1 MKRITMIVGFLVVIG
16 LLAGWITFSNF
27 NLAALPDPGGN
38 ETLLATR
45 AKHQLVARASR
56 EGIPPRPKDRAA
68 SAAQGDKLYAINCS
82 LCHGEDG
89 RATSPMG
96 RWMYP
101 RAADLGSPQT
111 QSYSDEQLFWVVK
124 NGIRLSG
131 MPGFSK
137 LETDEHI
144 WNMVDHLRTL
154 PAAKQ

>member
-1 MKRITMIVGFLVVIG
+1 MMIVGIVAVIG
-16 LLAGWITFSNF
+16 LLAGWMGFSSF
-27 NLAALPDPGGN
+27 NLSALPEPGAN
-38 ETLLATR
+38 ETALATR
-45 AKHQLVARASR
+45 AKHFLIARASHQ
-56 EGIPPRPKDRAA
+56 GTPPRPRDRAA
-68 SAAQGDKLYAINCS
+68 SAVQGDKLYAINCS

>member
-1 MKRITMIVGFLVVIG
+1 MKRIIMIVGLVVVIG
-16 LLAGWITFSNF
+16 LLAGWIGFSNF
-27 NLAALPDPGGN
+27 NLAAIPEPGGK
-38 ETLLATR
+38 ETALATR
-45 AKHQLVARASR
+45 AKHLLIARASR

-101 RAADLGSPQT
+101 RAADLSSPQT

-131 MPGFSK
+131 MPGFAR
-137 LETDEHI
+137 LETDEHV
-144 WNMVDHLRTL
+144 WNVVDHLRTL
-154 PAAKQ
+154 PVKK

>member
-1 MKRITMIVGFLVVIG
+1 MKRIVMIVGLVVMIG
-16 LLAGWITFSNF
+16 LLAGWIGFSSF
-27 NLAALPDPGGN
+27 NLAALPEPGGK
-38 ETLLATR
+38 ETALATR

-68 SAAQGDKLYAINCS
+68 SAVQGDKLYAINCS

-101 RAADLGSPQT
+101 RAADLSSPQT

-131 MPGFSK
+131 MPGFGK

-154 PAAKQ
+154 RATK

>member
-1 MKRITMIVGFLVVIG
+1 MKRIMIIVGFVVVIV
-16 LLAGWITFSNF
+16 LLAGWIGVSNF
-27 NLAALPDPGGN
+27 KLAAIPEPGAN
-38 ETLLATR
+38 ETALATR
-45 AKHQLVARASR
+45 AKHFLIARASR
-56 EGIPPRPKDRAA
+56 EGIPPRPRDRAA
-68 SAAQGDKLYAINCS
+68 SAVQGDKLYAISCS

-101 RAADLGSPQT
+101 RAADLSSPQT

-131 MPGFSK
+131 MPGFGK

-154 PAAKQ
+154 PVTK

>member
-1 MKRITMIVGFLVVIG
+1 MKRIVMIVGLVVMIG
-16 LLAGWITFSNF
+16 LLAGWIGFSSF
-27 NLAALPDPGGN
+27 NLAALPEPGGK
-38 ETLLATR
+38 ETALATR

-56 EGIPPRPKDRAA
+56 EGIPPRPNDRAA
-68 SAAQGDKLYAINCS
+68 SAVQGDKLYAINCS

-101 RAADLGSPQT
+101 RAADLSSPQT

-131 MPGFSK
+131 MPGFGK

-154 PAAKQ
+154 RATK

>member
-1 MKRITMIVGFLVVIG
+1 MKRIIMIVGLVVVIG
-16 LLAGWITFSNF
+16 LLAGWIGFSNF
-27 NLAALPDPGGN
+27 NLAALPEPGGK
-38 ETLLATR
+38 ETALATR
-45 AKHQLVARASR
+45 AKHLLIARASR

-68 SAAQGDKLYAINCS
+68 SATQGDKLYAINCS

-101 RAADLGSPQT
+101 RAADLSSPQT

-131 MPGFSK
+131 MPGFAR

-144 WNMVDHLRTL
+144 WNVVDHLRTL
-154 PAAKQ
+154 PVKK

>member
-1 MKRITMIVGFLVVIG
+1 MKRIIMIVGLVVVIG
-16 LLAGWITFSNF
+16 LLAGWIGFSNF
-27 NLAALPDPGGN
+27 NLAAIPEPGGK
-38 ETLLATR
+38 ETALATR
-45 AKHQLVARASR
+45 AKHLLIARASR
-56 EGIPPRPKDRAA
+56 EGIPARPKDRAA
-68 SAAQGDKLYAINCS
+68 SATQGDKLYAINCS

-101 RAADLGSPQT
+101 RAADLSSPQT

-131 MPGFSK
+131 MPGFAR

-144 WNMVDHLRTL
+144 WNVVDHLRTL
-154 PAAKQ
+154 PVKK

>member
-1 MKRITMIVGFLVVIG
+1 MKRIVMIVGLVVMIG
-16 LLAGWITFSNF
+16 LLAGWIGFSSF
-27 NLAALPDPGGN
+27 NLAALPEPGGK
-38 ETLLATR
+38 ETALATS

-68 SAAQGDKLYAINCS
+68 SAVQGDKLYAINCS

-101 RAADLGSPQT
+101 RAADLSSPQT

-131 MPGFSK
+131 MPGFGK

-154 PAAKQ
+154 RATK

>member
-1 MKRITMIVGFLVVIG
+1 MKRIVMIVGLVVVIG
-16 LLAGWITFSNF
+16 LLAGWIGFSSF
-27 NLAALPDPGGN
+27 NLAALPEPGGK
-38 ETLLATR
+38 ETALATR

-56 EGIPPRPKDRAA
+56 EGIPPRPKDRAV
-68 SAAQGDKLYAINCS
+68 SAAQGDKVYAINCS

-101 RAADLGSPQT
+101 RAADLSSPQT

-131 MPGFSK
+131 MPGFAK

-154 PAAKQ
+154 PVTK

>member
-1 MKRITMIVGFLVVIG
+1 MKRIIMIVGLVVVIG
-16 LLAGWITFSNF
+16 LLAGWFGFSNF
-27 NLAALPDPGGN
+27 NLAAIPEPGGK
-38 ETLLATR
+38 ETALATR
-45 AKHQLVARASR
+45 AKHLLIARASR

-101 RAADLGSPQT
+101 RAADLSSPQT

-131 MPGFSK
+131 MPGFGK

-144 WNMVDHLRTL
+144 WNVVDHLRTL
-154 PAAKQ
+154 PIKK

>member
-1 MKRITMIVGFLVVIG
+1 MKRIIMIVGLVVVIG
-16 LLAGWITFSNF
+16 LLAGWIGFSNF
-27 NLAALPDPGGN
+27 NLAALPEPGGK
-38 ETLLATR
+38 ETALATR
-45 AKHQLVARASR
+45 AKHLLIARASR

-101 RAADLGSPQT
+101 RAADLSSPQT

-131 MPGFSK
+131 MPGFAR

-144 WNMVDHLRTL
+144 WNVVDHLRTL
-154 PAAKQ
+154 PVKK

>member
-1 MKRITMIVGFLVVIG
+1 MKRIVMIVGLVVMIG
-16 LLAGWITFSNF
+16 LLAGWIGFSSF
-27 NLAALPDPGGN
+27 NLAALPEPGGK
-38 ETLLATR
+38 ETALATR

-56 EGIPPRPKDRAA
+56 EGIPSRPKDRAA
-68 SAAQGDKLYAINCS
+68 SAVQGDKLYAINCS

-101 RAADLGSPQT
+101 RAADLSSPQT

-131 MPGFSK
+131 MPGFGK
-137 LETDEHI
+137 LETVEHI

-154 PAAKQ
+154 RATK